1 MKSNLGQATN
11 FFTKFLTFLDNF
23 LQASVISFKRR
34 LSSHFMDKEIA
45 ETRALEVLNWV
56 LSEDDLIQV
65 FMGAT
70 GASQDDLRSNTLSHE
85 FLISILDFVLMDDS
99 WVISCSKFLNIDP
112 SQIQVIKMSLDGGQ
126 EVNWT

>member
-1 MKSNLGQATN
+1 MN
-11 FFTKFLTFLDNF
+11 
-23 LQASVISFKRR
+23 
-34 LSSHFMDKEIA
+34 KEIA

-65 FMGAT
+65 FMGTT
-70 GASQDDLRSNTLSHE
+70 GASQDDLRSNTLNHE

-99 WVISCSKFLNIDP
+99 WVISCSKFMNIDP

>member
-1 MKSNLGQATN
+1 
-11 FFTKFLTFLDNF
+11 
-23 LQASVISFKRR
+23 
-34 LSSHFMDKEIA
+34 MDKEIA

-70 GASQDDLRSNTLSHE
+70 GASQDDLRSNTLNHE

-99 WVISCSKFLNIDP
+99 WVISCSKFMNIDP

>member
-1 MKSNLGQATN
+1 
-11 FFTKFLTFLDNF
+11 
-23 LQASVISFKRR
+23 
-34 LSSHFMDKEIA
+34 MDKEIA
-45 ETRALEVLNWV
+45 EIRALEVLTWV

-70 GASQDDLRSNTLSHE
+70 GASQNDLRSNTLNHE
-85 FLISILDFVLMDDS
+85 FLISILDFVLMDDR

-112 SQIQVIKMSLDGGQ
+112 SQIQLIRMSLDGGQ